1 MFGGVALLHEH
12 DAVEWIRSHLV
23 MGIVSPTQQVH
34 TSVSRMVEWV
44 LLGAWQCDEAPLRY
58 VAVALRPFL
67 DHFRHDGGNADS
79 KSTHGKQQ
87 RICMV
92 KGGEWQ
98 WWW

>member
-1 MFGGVALLHEH
+1 MDLKPLGDGDSLSNTTSAYISEQDGRMGSIGGVA
-12 DAVEWIRSHLV
+12 VRR
-23 MGIVSPTQQVH
+23 G
-34 TSVSRMVEWV
+34 
-44 LLGAWQCDEAPLRY
+44 
-58 VAVALRPFL
+58 AVALCCCGAVASL
-67 DHFRHDGGNADS
+67 DHFRHDGGDADS